1 MFSEKTILK
10 FLLFL
15 TLFCPFLLSSVQS
28 VSGFVYDFDDRSP
41 ISNANVFITKY
52 NIGTATD
59 KNGYFL
65 LPVSSIDENQIEL
78 NIKVI
83 GYKQK
88 ILSIDMSN
96 YCSNCSMIDLDM
108 LFINKNPIELEGMH
122 VHSHAD
128 YTSHLSNI
136 DISGKE
142 LDQNLKGNIA
152 TTLSNYPNIGINSF
166 GSVVSKPALR
176 GFSGDRFL
184 LTKEGD
190 ETGDLSQSSIDHV
203 IALDMS
209 EVIGV
214 EVIRGPRSLVFGAN
228 AIGGVVNTD
237 LIGSP
242 DFRVEKFYHRYM
254 IGSESFNRGV
264 YANMILCIPDMGT
277 NNQVNLFLSKKNTK
291 NEISSIGELANT
303 DSENKNQKI
312 SFINYNKDGYI
323 SYSLENFNMGYGI
336 PPNIGGHISGVDIL
350 LSKKTQIFSFH
361 KDISL
366 YQFNQVDIKY
376 NFIDYIHLE
385 LVNNSVKTN
394 DLSQLYNAGDYHLA
408 LAKQTHNFQIELNS
422 QNSILGLEYNKKEF
436 TPSGYY
442 LTPDTEELYYSIY
455 GYNENNIESLDL
467 DLFSSFRLGFLN
479 VLPKA
484 DDVQYINLDSE
495 DVKNKNF
502 KATSVSFGA
511 AKEFNHFKL
520 DGWLMHT
527 MRPPRVEEL
536 FSDGPHLGTYSYEIG
551 NPNLDIEEIY
561 GIESSINYNH
571 NPFNFSI
578 TGFYNYSPY
587 YFEMAK
593 MGDCPESINWD
604 PLSGT
609 SHPCAGVDFIDW
621 GSGEFGFLYKYNSRG
636 VEAVL
641 KGLELSFEYK
651 IKDFQLSYNFSN
663 VDGANETLGRPLS
676 YMNPTKEILSIE
688 YSRSLISYKVS
699 LTKIH
704 EQNRLGEFETYTPG
718 AFLTDFVLSYR
729 KHGSSIT
736 LQLNNIFDNKYY
748 NHLSRIKDIVPE
760 PGQNIHLIYKVS
772 F

>member
-1 MFSEKTILK
+1 MVSKKTNLNFII
-10 FLLFL
+10 FV
-15 TLFCPFLLSSVQS
+15 TLFYPFLLSSVQS
-28 VSGFVYDFDDRSP
+28 ISGFVLDYEGKSP
-41 ISNANVFITKY
+41 INDANIFIKEY
-52 NIGTATD
+52 DIGTVTD
-59 KNGYFL
+59 ENGYFL
-65 LPVSSIDENQIEL
+65 LPINSISENQIDL

-83 GYKQK
+83 GYKNK
-88 ILSIDMSN
+88 IIPL
-96 YCSNCSMIDLDM
+96 DLDNHCFNCKIM
-108 LFINKNPIELEGMH
+108 DLGSLFINKSPIELEDLH
-122 VHSHAD
+122 IHAHSD
-128 YTSHLSNI
+128 HLTQISNI

-209 EVIGV
+209 EVISI

-228 AIGGVVNTD
+228 AIGGVVNTG

-242 DFRVEKFYHRYM
+242 NFRVDKFYHRYM
-254 IGSESFNRGV
+254 IGSESFNSGV
-264 YANMILCIPDMGT
+264 YGNMILCIPDMAT
-277 NNQVNLFLSKKNTK
+277 NNQINLFLSKKNTK

-303 DSENKNQKI
+303 DSKNENQKI
-312 SFINYNKDGYI
+312 SLINYNENGYI
-323 SYSLENFNMGYGI
+323 SYSLEDFDMAYGI

-350 LSKKTQIFSFH
+350 LNKKTQQFSFH
-361 KDISL
+361 KDVSL
-366 YQFNQVDIKY
+366 YLFNQIDIKY

-385 LVNNSVKTN
+385 LVNNSVNTD

-408 LAKQTHNFQIELNS
+408 LAKQTHNFQVEFNS

-436 TPSGYY
+436 NPSGYY
-442 LTPDTEELYYSIY
+442 LTPNTEELYYSIY
-455 GYNENNIESLDL
+455 GYSENNIKSLDL
-467 DLFSSFRLGFLN
+467 DFFSSFRLGFLN
-479 VLPKA
+479 VLPES

-495 DVKNKNF
+495 DVNNKKF
-502 KATSVSFGA
+502 KATSISFGA

-561 GIESSINYNH
+561 GIESSISYGH
-571 NPFNFSI
+571 SPFNLSI

-587 YFEMAK
+587 YYEMAK

-609 SHPCAGVDFIDW
+609 SHPCAGSDFIDW

-663 VDGANETLGRPLS
+663 VDGINETLGRPLS
-676 YMNPTKEILSIE
+676 YMNPKKEILSME
-688 YSRSLISYKVS
+688 YDKNLISCKVL

-718 AFLTDFVLSYR
+718 AFLTDFVFSYR
-729 KHGSSIT
+729 KKGSSIT

-760 PGQNIHLIYKVS
+760 PGQNIHLIYKIS